1 MHCNLKEPDEF
12 GNILYEVKGLEE
24 EEFERIKNK
33 VTSVG
38 ATLYE
43 FPGSTRSK
51 AKPATQNLFGGNSPA
66 TTQTLD
72 VRKPGKFIPQA
83 IEKGNEEK
91 RGKGH
96 RSLYNLQGVS
106 KVLAVR
112 IVALDSQTTHSVNN
126 CRARTFGG
134 LDDEGV
140 MDDMNMKSQID
151 ACSYGKLKF
160 VEPDDNPLYPDVV
173 GGVVTIHLNET
184 VTGVSHGTVLGWA
197 RATTPLYAGPLENYD
212 HVMYFMPPG
221 VEFGG
226 AAAFGYMPGRETWYR
241 DSYSLGTGIQLH
253 ELGHNLGLG
262 HSGEDGG
269 GYGDSSCYMGYG
281 GGDVRMCY
289 NAPKNYYLGW
299 YSEFHNEF
307 NPLETNS
314 KLFNLVG
321 LSDYNEA
328 LSSSDPSLYTI
339 VLRIETFEEESL
351 YLTYNR
357 QKGVNIDTKEFQD
370 EVTVV
375 RADGRRQSWSEAG
388 LAPGQK
394 FSTAIVDKSG
404 RSIEIVMC
412 ERVSGSPD
420 YAVSKRK
427 MLNIAM
433 MNFV

>member
-1 MHCNLKEPDEF
+1 MVKTGVSVDSYLELPSLFFTENFTPSHRRDNQALQNITTRAMKLIMHSSIVLLALGCYPSLSEGVRGMRKVPNGKIGSIECEVEVAVGHFDEEGPPQEILHCNLKEPDEF

-51 AKPATQNLFGGNSPA
+51 GKPATQSLFGGNSPA

-83 IEKGNEEK
+83 IEKGNEDK

-160 VEPDDNPLYPDVV
+160 VEPDDNPLYPD
-173 GGVVTIHLNET
+173 
-184 VTGVSHGTVLGWA
+184 
-197 RATTPLYAGPLENYD
+197 
-212 HVMYFMPPG
+212 
-221 VEFGG
+221 
-226 AAAFGYMPGRETWYR
+226 
-241 DSYSLGTGIQLH
+241 
-253 ELGHNLGLG
+253 
-262 HSGEDGG
+262 
-269 GYGDSSCYMGYG
+269 
-281 GGDVRMCY
+281 
-289 NAPKNYYLGW
+289 
-299 YSEFHNEF
+299 
-307 NPLETNS
+307 
-314 KLFNLVG
+314 
-321 LSDYNEA
+321 
-328 LSSSDPSLYTI
+328 
-339 VLRIETFEEESL
+339 
-351 YLTYNR
+351 
-357 QKGVNIDTKEFQD
+357 
-370 EVTVV
+370 
-375 RADGRRQSWSEAG
+375 
-388 LAPGQK
+388 
-394 FSTAIVDKSG
+394 
-404 RSIEIVMC
+404 
-412 ERVSGSPD
+412 
-420 YAVSKRK
+420 
-427 MLNIAM
+427 
-433 MNFV
+433 